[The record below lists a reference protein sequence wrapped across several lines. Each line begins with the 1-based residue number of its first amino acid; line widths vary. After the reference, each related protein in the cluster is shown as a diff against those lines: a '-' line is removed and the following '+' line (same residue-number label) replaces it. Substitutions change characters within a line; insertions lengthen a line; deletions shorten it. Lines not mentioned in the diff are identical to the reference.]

1 MGNHAYS
8 VKGIKTDADGKKYV
22 LLYNPWGVGN
32 EPRPIPIEEAA
43 KLIPNSYVS

>member
-32 EPRPIPIEEAA
+32 EPKPIPIEEAA
-43 KLIPNSYVS
+43 KLIPNFYVS